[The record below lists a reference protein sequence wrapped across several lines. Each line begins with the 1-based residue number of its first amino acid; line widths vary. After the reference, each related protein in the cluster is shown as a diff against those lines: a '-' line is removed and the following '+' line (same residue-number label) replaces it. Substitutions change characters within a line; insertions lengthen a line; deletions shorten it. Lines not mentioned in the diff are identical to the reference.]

1 MSISVRLEDAAIAP
15 IDDHSGRAYNIDSEP
30 LVVPQDGPGESAV
43 ILVDTAFAD
52 LREDEGFAYA
62 YFFVQDGAAI
72 LVRTTGLEIGR
83 DNLRVLADEV
93 SARWGRS

>member
-1 MSISVRLEDAAIAP
+1 
-15 IDDHSGRAYNIDSEP
+15 

-52 LREDEGFAYA
+52 LREDEGYAYA
-62 YFFVQDGAAI
+62 YFFVQGGAAI

-93 SARWGRS
+93 SARWASS